1 MVWILVNLVS
11 LLPGAGPQ
19 LCGRRA
25 ALLGAAA
32 FAAGGSR
39 NARADTAVPTFTLK
53 GIPGIAAIT
62 GSDAPRPGELGVIA
76 KGADGSKS
84 GRLQFCDKKGCITSF
99 GLPED
104 EGYIPPWTYAPEELR
119 TTSVNDARRA
129 ALRAQLA
136 AEGGDSVSRP
146 ARKTLETAQGEM
158 RTMLASVDGCL
169 IVKDEPRYFLLEFED
184 PISGAH
190 SGPFLWSSGGDAGG
204 GSGISGVVELR
215 IQTTCRAHRA
225 CLAALRAAHRAPP
238 RSRTAGR
245 RVTCGARLLIG
256 RRTCELT
263 RQGLLLLRLHALVAQ
278 SRPSEG
284 VDDLLGFFAPPT
296 PLYLR
301 LH

>member
-1 MVWILVNLVS
+1 LSWSVVGPRSRGRALVRAGLKMVWILVNLVS

-184 PISGAH
+184 PISGAKDDVE
-190 SGPFLWSSGGDAGG
+190 FLFSLNSP
-204 GSGISGVVELR
+204 VVGYRSAPRTGADDKRQRERIRDLR
-215 IQTTCRAHRA
+215 KR
-225 CLAALRAAHRAPP
+225 LEPKGWKSVGRAA
-238 RSRTAGR
+238 
-245 RVTCGARLLIG
+245 
-256 RRTCELT
+256 
-263 RQGLLLLRLHALVAQ
+263 
-278 SRPSEG
+278 G
-284 VDDLLGFFAPPT
+284 VNS
-296 PLYLR
+296 
-301 LH
+301 